1 MATTAAQLASYLQ
14 LSIPGLNTKGSIGRI
29 ISQAIK
35 ENWSQNQLMMAVQK
49 SPAFKARFPGIFGP
63 NQELLMSPREYLA
76 REAEL
81 RNTMKDFGLMWA
93 WYNKPSDF
101 AALINRGVDAAE
113 LTRRLELSQQLLR
126 NNPEIVKEIQ
136 GLFPLSD
143 KAARSGAIQWL
154 MDPSKGT
161 QHFEQYITAA
171 QISLAARQAGFN
183 VGPLAAG
190 GQFGNIDQRRQFFL
204 GLAGRGIT
212 AQQANAAFAQAGP
225 DLAQFKTLA
234 SRFQLGQVTD
244 REFAAAL
251 FSPNPALEA
260 KRQSAIKMEQALF
273 RQQSSFATSGARGI
287 SGLQTDEALDR

>member
-1 MATTAAQLASYLQ
+1 MATTSAQLASYLQ
-14 LSIPGLNTKGSIGRI
+14 LSMPGLNMKGSIGVI
-29 ISQAIK
+29 INTAIR
-35 ENWSQNQLMMAVQK
+35 ENWSQNQLMIAVQK

-63 NQELLMSPREYLA
+63 GGELLMSPREYLA

-101 AALINRGVDAAE
+101 AGLIQRGVDAAE
-113 LTRRLELSQQLLR
+113 LTRRLEISQQLLR
-126 NNPEIVKEIQ
+126 NNPRIIKEIQ
-136 GLFPLSD
+136 GLFPLGD

-154 MDPSKGT
+154 MDPTKGT
-161 QHFEQYITAA
+161 QHFEQYVTAA

-183 VGPLAAG
+183 VGAG
-190 GQFGNIDQRRQFFL
+190 GSFGTIDQRRQFFL

-212 AQQANAAFAQAGP
+212 GEQANAAFAQAGP
-225 DLAQFKTLA
+225 ELAQFRTLQA
-234 SRFQLGQVTD
+234 RYGAGEVTD

-251 FSPNPALEA
+251 FSPNPQLEA
-260 KRQSAIKMEQALF
+260 ARQSLIRQEQAQF
-273 RQQSSFATSGARGI
+273 RQTSSFATSGGRGI